1 MKMCMM
7 NTKRKFVVS
16 LVVLQIIF
24 VVLVVLIVNSLMGL
38 GSAQDPEP
46 YEPFDTVTSW
56 VLALSAAASIVGST
70 LAAAIVIK
78 IVGTAAISALTEN
91 EGVFFK
97 AFLVIALGEAL
108 AIYGV
113 IVAILLWLKIPG

>member
-1 MKMCMM
+1 MYMMK
-7 NTKRKFVVS
+7 TKRSFVVS
-16 LVVLQIIF
+16 LVVLQIFF
-24 VVLVVLIVNSLMGL
+24 VVLAFVIVNSLIGL
-38 GSAQDPEP
+38 GSAQDPLDP
-46 YEPFDTVTSW
+46 NFSATTSW
-56 VLALSAAASIVGST
+56 VLAISAAVSIVGST

-78 IVGTAAISALTEN
+78 SVGTAAISALTEN

-113 IVAILLWLKIPG
+113 IVAILLWLRIPTL

>member
-1 MKMCMM
+1 MK
-7 NTKRKFVVS
+7 TKRSFVVS
-16 LVVLQIIF
+16 LIVLQVMLVVLAF
-24 VVLVVLIVNSLMGL
+24 LIVNSLVKL
-38 GSAQDPEP
+38 GSAQTTDP
-46 YEPFDTVTSW
+46 FSTVTAW
-56 VLALSAAASIVGST
+56 VLGISAAASIVGST

-78 IVGTAAISALTEN
+78 SVGTAAISALTEN

-113 IVAILLWLKIPG
+113 IVAILLWLKIPSG

>member
-1 MKMCMM
+1 MYIMKK
-7 NTKRKFVVS
+7 TKRSFFAS

-24 VVLVVLIVNSLMGL
+24 VILVLVIVNSVVGKA
-38 GSAQDPEP
+38 SAQTD
-46 YEPFDTVTSW
+46 FTSVTSW
-56 VLALSAAASIVGST
+56 VLALSAAGSIVGST

-78 IVGTAAISALTEN
+78 SVGTAAISALTEN

-113 IVAILLWLKIPG
+113 IVAILLWLKIP

>member
-1 MKMCMM
+1 MKMYMM
-7 NTKRKFVVS
+7 KTKRKFVLS
-16 LVVLQIIF
+16 LIVLQVFF
-24 VVLVVLIVNSLMGL
+24 VVLVVLVVNSLVGT
-38 GSAQDPEP
+38 GIAQETID
-46 YEPFDTVTSW
+46 YSTVTPF
-56 VLALSAAASIVGST
+56 VLAISAAVSIVGST

-78 IVGTAAISALTEN
+78 SVGTAAISALTEN

-113 IVAILLWLKIPG
+113 IVAILLWLKIP

>member
-1 MKMCMM
+1 MK
-7 NTKRKFVVS
+7 TKKKFVVS
-16 LVVLQIIF
+16 LIVLQIFI
-24 VVLVVLIVNSLMGL
+24 VVVALLMWNSFIGL
-38 GSAQDPEP
+38 GAAQTAD
-46 YEPFDTVTSW
+46 FSTVTSW
-56 VLALSAAASIVGST
+56 VLAISAAAAIVGSS

-78 IVGTAAISALTEN
+78 SVGTAAISALTEN

-113 IVAILLWLKIPG
+113 IVAILLWIKIP

>member
-1 MKMCMM
+1 MYMMK
-7 NTKRKFVVS
+7 TKRSFVVS
-16 LVVLQIIF
+16 LVVLQ
-24 VVLVVLIVNSLMGL
+24 VLLVVSALLIVNSLVGL
-38 GSAQDPEP
+38 GSAQSLD
-46 YEPFDTVTSW
+46 FSSTTSW
-56 VLALSAAASIVGST
+56 VLALSAAASIIGCS

-78 IVGTAAISALTEN
+78 SVGTAAISALTEN

-113 IVAILLWLKIPG
+113 IVAILLWLRIPAL